1 MMKDKRKEVLG
12 LTFMI
17 LFLFGMCYFSKE
29 QNEPKKKLSK
39 KEIKEDRYFFVDR
52 ELASS
57 QEKVVLLSVLKNIP
71 KDSIMLVMR
80 EYLINTEND
89 SISYKNSI
97 DLISEKYNV
106 PLSKVAGIVFSYKY
120 ETLTKEDIE
129 NSAINMQNQYF
140 YNENS
145 DRNDYEY

>member
-1 MMKDKRKEVLG
+1 MKDKRKEVLG